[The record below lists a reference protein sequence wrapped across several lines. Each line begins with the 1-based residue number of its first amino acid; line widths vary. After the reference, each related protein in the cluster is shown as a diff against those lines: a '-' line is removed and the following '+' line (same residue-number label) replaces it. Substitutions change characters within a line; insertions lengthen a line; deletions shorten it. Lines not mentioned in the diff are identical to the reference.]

1 MIYRTEF
8 PRFYFLIISVLFYD
22 SSSGVGDVHTVTL
35 RRGFQ
40 YFVMVH
46 KLLEESV
53 IPVETVFSCTMEIPG
68 TTFSLNKQTMFYPG
82 TARDRQRLSQVNS
95 ADTRQKNA
103 LAITIIGVSVV
114 IYTRDTRPW

>member
-1 MIYRTEF
+1 
-8 PRFYFLIISVLFYD
+8 
-22 SSSGVGDVHTVTL
+22 
-35 RRGFQ
+35 
-40 YFVMVH
+40 MVH

-95 ADTRQKNA
+95 AVDTRQKNA
-103 LAITIIGVSVV
+103 LVITIIGVSVGLMMALHGSV
-114 IYTRDTRPW
+114 LL